1 MKNKRKIL
9 KIIGGLV
16 GIATIACIIP
26 ACVVSCGSS
35 STDDTNSNANSSSSS
50 SSSTSTTNNPNPK
63 TNDVGLI
70 ATNVG
75 KDATLETN
83 DNTNNSNNFSSYELL
98 FGYPT
103 ELSFPWVS
111 CYYLNVPNN
120 QYTISLATDSNMY
133 TYQWYQVPVTSLYD
147 VFGSQI
153 VKSTLSAFNSQITLP
168 AKASGVNFMDA
179 LIKQSNAINNATSHT
194 YQFDYGATLNDAI
207 YFCKIQNGNN
217 SFYSQVTWL
226 QQKDPVNTLGNVKYG
241 INELVNNGQSV
252 TTIESNQNQDIPN
265 NTKID
270 FSLNMVNSD
279 NEPLS
284 YQDFNDNN
292 PYYLL
297 YAFNINGGSDNPT
310 IQGVNPAQEYVAL
323 NLSQME
329 SWNKSIVWTTSYI
342 DMDALILN
350 ANGQILNLSTISDEL
365 GAGSNEFQVEV
376 NNHDPL
382 KIANAKCTVNT
393 SFKAI
398 TNSYGEAV
406 YDVKANSQIT
416 FTLKINNHN
425 ANDFN
430 NSDYYII
437 WSTQSDNT
445 KSNLVGETEI
455 TKMLPLANENAWAFT
470 ITVPAG
476 KYYFNVQVYNGL
488 YVLYENPNTII
499 NANN

>member
-1 MKNKRKIL
+1 MKNKRKIW
-9 KIIGGLV
+9 KIIGGLA

-35 STDDTNSNANSSSSS
+35 STSDTNSNANSSS

-70 ATNVG
+70 ATNVD

-83 DNTNNSNNFSSYELL
+83 DNNNNFSSYELL

-133 TYQWYQVPVTSLYD
+133 TYQWYQVPVTSLYN

-153 VKSTLSAFNSQITLP
+153 VKSTLSTFNSQITLP
-168 AKASGVNFMDA
+168 AKASGVNFMEA
-179 LIKQSNAINNATSHT
+179 LVKQSNAINNATSPT

-241 INELVNNGQSV
+241 INELVNNGQSI
-252 TTIESNQNQDIPN
+252 TSIENNQNQDIPN

-270 FSLNMVNSD
+270 FSLNMVNS
-279 NEPLS
+279 NNKPLS
-284 YQDFNDNN
+284 YQDFNDND

-310 IQGVNPAQEYVAL
+310 IQGVNPPQEYVAL

-342 DMDALILN
+342 DMNALILN
-350 ANGQILNLSTISDEL
+350 ANGQILNLSPISDGL

-393 SFKAI
+393 SLKAT
-398 TNSYGEAV
+398 TNSYGQEI
-406 YDVKANSQIT
+406 YNVKANSQLT
-416 FTLKINNHN
+416 FTLKINNFDVS
-425 ANDFN
+425 DFTN
-430 NSDYYII
+430 TDYYMV
-437 WSTQSDNT
+437 WSLESD
-445 KSNLVGETEI
+445 ETESSSVYKQTEI
-455 TKMLPLANENAWAFT
+455 IKMLPLSNENAWAFT
-470 ITVPAG
+470 LTIPAG
-476 KYYFNVQVYNGL
+476 KYYFSAQVYNGL
-488 YVLYENPNTII
+488 YVLYENSSAII
-499 NANN
+499 NASN

>member
-1 MKNKRKIL
+1 MKNKRKIW
-9 KIIGGLV
+9 KIIGGLA
-16 GIATIACIIP
+16 GIAAFACIIP

-35 STDDTNSNANSSSSS
+35 STSDTNSNANSSS

-168 AKASGVNFMDA
+168 AKVSGVNFMEA
-179 LIKQSNAINNATSHT
+179 LVKQSNAINNATSPT
-194 YQFDYGATLNDAI
+194 YQFDYGVTLNDAI

-226 QQKDPVNTLGNVKYG
+226 QQKDPINTLGNVKYG
-241 INELVNNGQSV
+241 INELVNNGQSI

-270 FSLNMVNSD
+270 FNLNMVNSD

-284 YQDFNDNN
+284 YQDFNDND

-310 IQGVNPAQEYVAL
+310 IQGVNPPQEYVAL
-323 NLSQME
+323 NLSKME

-365 GAGSNEFQVEV
+365 GAGSNEFEV
-376 NNHDPL
+376 GVKNYDPL

-393 SFKAI
+393 SLKAT
-398 TNSYGEAV
+398 TNSDTQEV
-406 YDVKANSQIT
+406 YNVKANSQLT
-416 FTLKINNHN
+416 FTLKINNFDVS
-425 ANDFN
+425 DFTN
-430 NSDYYII
+430 TDYYIT
-437 WSTQSDNT
+437 WSLQSD
-445 KSNLVGETEI
+445 ETESSSVDNQTEI
-455 TKMLPLANENAWAFT
+455 IKMLPLSNENAWAFT

-488 YVLYENPNTII
+488 YVLYENPNAII
-499 NANN
+499 NASN

>member
-1 MKNKRKIL
+1 MKNKRKIW
-9 KIIGGLV
+9 KIIGGAIGLT
-16 GIATIACIIP
+16 AIACIVP

-35 STDDTNSNANSSSSS
+35 SNSNS

-83 DNTNNSNNFSSYELL
+83 DNTNNSNYSNSYWLFSFSS
-98 FGYPT
+98 T
-103 ELSFPWVS
+103 TDLSFPWVS

-133 TYQWYQVPVTSLYD
+133 TYQWYQVPVTSLYN

-168 AKASGVNFMDA
+168 AKASGVNFMAA
-179 LIKQSNAINNATSHT
+179 LVKQSNAINNATSPT
-194 YQFDYGATLNDAI
+194 YQFNYGTTLNDAI

-241 INELVNNGQSV
+241 INELVNNGQSI
-252 TTIESNQNQDIPN
+252 TTIESNHNQDIPN

-270 FSLNMVNSD
+270 FSLNMVNS
-279 NEPLS
+279 NTEPLS
-284 YQDFNDNN
+284 YQDFNDND

-297 YAFNINGGSDNPT
+297 YAFNNQT

-323 NLSQME
+323 NLSKME

-342 DMDALILN
+342 DMGALILN
-350 ANGQILNLSTISDEL
+350 ANGQILNLNTISNNGL
-365 GAGSNEFQVEV
+365 GAGSNEFQIAV

-393 SFKAI
+393 SLKAT
-398 TNSYGEAV
+398 TNSDAQEV
-406 YDVKANSQIT
+406 YNVKANSQLT
-416 FTLKINNHN
+416 FTLKIDNFDV
-425 ANDFN
+425 NDFTN
-430 NSDYYII
+430 TDYYII
-437 WSTQSDNT
+437 WD
-445 KSNLVGETEI
+445 LETETESSSGYKQTEI
-455 TKMLPLANENAWAFT
+455 AKMLPLANENAWAFT
-470 ITVPAG
+470 LTVPAG
-476 KYYFNVQVYNGL
+476 KYYFNAQVYNGL
-488 YVLYENPNTII
+488 YVLYQNPYTII
-499 NANN
+499 NASN